1 MPGNGT
7 AYKYATVL
15 VATITNNALV
25 NRCRSNA
32 IIRGQMQIQER
43 LHP

>member
-1 MPGNGT
+1 MRHSYT
-7 AYKYATVL
+7 
-15 VATITNNALV
+15 TIIANALV
-25 NRCRSNA
+25 NHRRSNA